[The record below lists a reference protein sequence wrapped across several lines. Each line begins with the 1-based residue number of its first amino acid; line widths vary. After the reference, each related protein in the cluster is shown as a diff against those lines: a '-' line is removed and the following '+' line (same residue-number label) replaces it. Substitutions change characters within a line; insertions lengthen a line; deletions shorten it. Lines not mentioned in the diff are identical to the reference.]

1 MIKREWGRIVNL
13 GSIGVKYGG
22 SIKNSPYAISK
33 HSLEFFPSQVQKWA
47 KKNVLVNTV
56 RVGVTDTKIH
66 SKLKSKNMKKR
77 ISLVPLKRMAD
88 KKEIANFVFF
98 LGSDRNSYI
107 SNQVM
112 RISGGE

>member
-1 MIKREWGRIVNL
+1 MGQDSKFRINWGKVWRKYQKLTLCYFKTQSRI
-13 GSIGVKYGG
+13 
-22 SIKNSPYAISK
+22 
-33 HSLEFFPSQVQKWA
+33 FPSQVQKWA